1 MTTQE
6 FAYLAI
12 GAGGAVLM
20 TMLVF
25 SVLITRLR
33 QSLIYVVDNTLERLT
48 KGVQHY
54 DAVNAV
60 LALTEQFQQNPE
72 LVQELQ
78 GYTDQVLAAALSYR
92 VDSLGKQLA
101 TAMDQLATA
110 RSNQGSFGSY
120 GSHRHYDSEVKRL
133 ENSVQDVQQQL
144 EAACAAVHELF
155 AVSR

>member
-110 RSNQGSFGSY
+110 RSNQGSFDSY
-120 GSHRHYDSEVKRL
+120 RHYDNKVKRL
-133 ENSVQDVQQQL
+133 ENSVQDVQLQL
-144 EAACAAVHELF
+144 EAARAAVHELF